1 MLSDYHILSL
11 EKCNGQKASSKRKKY
26 FNDSSQNPWKM
37 ESLYYVREKKKK
49 GIISLSL
56 DKDYTF
62 ENLSEHFQ
70 FTFKFSCFEELL
82 LCNGILLL
90 VIKILSVIFHFQVCF
105 AWLHPIAHS
114 YRTFSYLHSHL
125 KLVKHFYHFY
135 INFYII
141 FLEFMLLFFWLKKLS
156 S

>member
-1 MLSDYHILSL
+1 MAI
-11 EKCNGQKASSKRKKY
+11 
-26 FNDSSQNPWKM
+26 
-37 ESLYYVREKKKK
+37 LYYVREKKK

-82 LCNGILLL
+82 LCNGTLPL

-105 AWLHPIAHS
+105 A
-114 YRTFSYLHSHL
+114 
-125 KLVKHFYHFY
+125 
-135 INFYII
+135 
-141 FLEFMLLFFWLKKLS
+141 
-156 S
+156 